1 MCQIIKTGKQGLNGF
16 IQDLVILL
24 FESIMDLE
32 REERSRPEYQPLDER
47 VYEWAYQKGS
57 VYIWIVRVKFC
68 EGDDFDLEGVGAFV

>member
-1 MCQIIKTGKQGLNGF
+1 
-16 IQDLVILL
+16 
-24 FESIMDLE
+24 MDLE